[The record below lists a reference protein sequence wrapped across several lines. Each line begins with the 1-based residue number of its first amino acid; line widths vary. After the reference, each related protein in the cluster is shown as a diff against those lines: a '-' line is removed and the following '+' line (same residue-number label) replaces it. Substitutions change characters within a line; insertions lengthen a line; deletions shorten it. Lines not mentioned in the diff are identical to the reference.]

1 MNPMASFQIGSPIVH
16 PIHGAGILR
25 EVQEREVMGRRIDY
39 YVIEFPFNDL
49 EQIMVPVNMAD
60 KVGLRKI
67 TENGKLES
75 IFGVLGQSFSDA
87 EEEESKSFHQRYRE
101 YLEKVQSG
109 DLVQVAS
116 VYRILYHR
124 SLTKPLGIKDKA
136 LFETARQLLISEVVF
151 CRNVDNDR
159 ARELLDEAMDEIG
172 F

>member
-1 MNPMASFQIGSPIVH
+1 MSFQVGGPIVH

-25 EVQEREVMGRRIDY
+25 EVQNREILGRRIEY

-49 EQIMVPVNMAD
+49 EQIMVPVNMAE

-75 IFGVLGQSFSDA
+75 IFGVLGQSFSEA

-109 DLVQVAS
+109 DLKQVAS
-116 VYRILYHR
+116 VYRLLYHR
-124 SLTKPLGIKDKA
+124 SLSKPLGIKDKA

-151 CRNVDNDR
+151 AKNVPDER
-159 ARELLDEAMDEIG
+159 ARELLDEAMDELN